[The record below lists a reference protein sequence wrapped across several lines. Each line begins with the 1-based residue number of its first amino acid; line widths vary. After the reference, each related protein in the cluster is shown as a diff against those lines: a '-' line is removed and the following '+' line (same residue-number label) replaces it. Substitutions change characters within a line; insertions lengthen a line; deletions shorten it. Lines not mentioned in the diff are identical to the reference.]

1 MDNPNNSGR
10 LRRHNSLPTKF
21 QLRSSRMPSQLR
33 LKSNPY
39 IGSFRH
45 SPPTSFHS
53 IEACAELPYPNAS
66 SSLLLQSSPYIGW
79 FRHAPPANIPLQK
92 IHSKPLY
99 LWDRFQE
106 QIIFDH
112 TQDQVTND
120 LAKIINGRL
129 RGGCKDKHYSF
140 KSTNDSDIFRC
151 AQLAL
156 QESST
161 ESSSGT
167 VKMLSRIGSWFL
179 FPVAYDSESK
189 NFQYKDFDSIP
200 EDSKSWT
207 SSEDESS
214 IFDALESESDS
225 DVDTSDVAFSDSEE
239 RDPQNGDWTQPLDIS
254 VSNIAEAY
262 YAHQAI
268 DQVDDLSP
276 DARRLDYVIT
286 QMDIARMARNASRHL
301 DVESILTLPTITYH
315 APQSPNLKSIKET
328 NESWSFIMVP
338 DETAQSRTRQT
349 DNFCV
354 ICMDHFLEGD
364 RLRVLPCDHSFHV
377 GCIDRW
383 LSGSHSET
391 ECFTS
396 VSFIDLHVDTE
407 VLLHFCSYIH
417 IGFDVLQGCPT
428 CKKSPLDLE
437 TSSSNDGSVPSWA
450 FAQLGDALA
459 RSVSTP

>member
-1 MDNPNNSGR
+1 
-10 LRRHNSLPTKF
+10 L
-21 QLRSSRMPSQLR
+21 
-33 LKSNPY
+33 
-39 IGSFRH
+39 
-45 SPPTSFHS
+45 
-53 IEACAELPYPNAS
+53 
-66 SSLLLQSSPYIGW
+66 
-79 FRHAPPANIPLQK
+79 
-92 IHSKPLY
+92 
-99 LWDRFQE
+99 DRFQE

-129 RGGCKDKHYSF
+129 RGGCKDKHYSC
-140 KSTNDSDIFRC
+140 KSTNDSDIFRF

-167 VKMLSRIGSWFL
+167 VKMLACIGSWFL
-179 FPVAYDSESK
+179 FPLAYDSDFK
-189 NFQYKDFDSIP
+189 NFHYKDFDSIP

-207 SSEDESS
+207 SAEDDNSLV
-214 IFDALESESDS
+214 DVLESESDS
-225 DVDTSDVAFSDSEE
+225 DVDTSDVALSDSEE

-315 APQSPNLKSIKET
+315 APQSRNLKSVKET

-338 DETAQSRTRQT
+338 DETVQSRTRQK
-349 DNFCV
+349 DDFCV
-354 ICMDHFLEGD
+354 ICMDHFVEGD

-391 ECFTS
+391 ECFTI
-396 VSFIDLHVDTE
+396 VSSIDLHVDTE
-407 VLLHFCSYIH
+407 VCLHCCSYIH
-417 IGFDVLQGCPT
+417 TGFEIFVGL
-428 CKKSPLDLE
+428 
-437 TSSSNDGSVPSWA
+437 SNVQKESIRFGNV
-450 FAQLGDALA
+450 
-459 RSVSTP
+459 V

>member
-45 SPPTSFHS
+45 SPPTSFRS
-53 IEACAELPYPNAS
+53 IEACAELQYPSAS
-66 SSLLLQSSPYIGW
+66 SSSSLRLKSSPYIGW

-92 IHSKPLY
+92 IHAKPLY
-99 LWDRFQE
+99 LLDRFKE

-112 TQDQVTND
+112 TQDQVTYN

-129 RGGCKDKHYSF
+129 RGGCKDKHYSC

-151 AQLAL
+151 AQLAV

-161 ESSSGT
+161 ESSSST
-167 VKMLSRIGSWFL
+167 VKMLTHIGSWFL
-179 FPVAYDSESK
+179 FPLSYDSECGGYK
-189 NFQYKDFDSIP
+189 NFHYKDFDSIP
-200 EDSKSWT
+200 EDITSGA

-214 IFDALESESDS
+214 MFDVLESESDS
-225 DVDTSDVAFSDSEE
+225 DVDTSDVALSDSEE
-239 RDPQNGDWTQPLDIS
+239 RDPVHGDWTQPLDIS

-276 DARRLDYVIT
+276 DAHRLDYVIT

-301 DVESILTLPTITYH
+301 DVDSILTLPTITYH
-315 APQSPNLKSIKET
+315 APESRNLKSVKET
-328 NESWSFIMVP
+328 NESWSFVMVP
-338 DETAQSRTRQT
+338 DEIGQSRTCQK
-349 DNFCV
+349 DDFCV
-354 ICMDHFLEGD
+354 ICMDHFVEGD

-396 VSFIDLHVDTE
+396 
-407 VLLHFCSYIH
+407 
-417 IGFDVLQGCPT
+417 GCPT
-428 CKKSPLDLE
+428 CKKSPLNLE

-459 RSVSTP
+459 RSVS